1 MAFLATLPEELLVEA
16 LGSLRSVALA
26 RLARAS
32 RRCRALAKVAART
45 SAAAGRCPLHEL
57 YLRER
62 METRCVGNGVKR
74 PLSGSV
80 EGVFEV
86 FRH

>member
-16 LGSLRSVALA
+16 LGSLRSVALV

-45 SAAAGRCPLHEL
+45 SAAGRCPLHEL

-62 METRCVGNGVKR
+62 METRCVGNGMKR